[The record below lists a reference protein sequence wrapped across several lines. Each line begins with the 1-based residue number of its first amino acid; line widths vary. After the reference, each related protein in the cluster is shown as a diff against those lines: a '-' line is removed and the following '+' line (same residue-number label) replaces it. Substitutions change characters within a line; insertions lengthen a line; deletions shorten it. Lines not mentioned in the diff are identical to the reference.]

1 MEGKGPGRHGCA
13 EDSRPSSRHSLA
25 LRPAAFW
32 AEGGNSGPFAQVGLL
47 NGEEGE
53 RNERAP
59 GTPETPPCPISGR
72 WFRTRRQWTL
82 GRGRSSPTIFHTS
95 PLCPLAMS
103 SHHQSLKHLKWEAMC
118 ERGQNWEQPSL
129 STLTV
134 LFTSITI
141 KSTAVFLST

>member
-1 MEGKGPGRHGCA
+1 MRGPQALLKHPHALFLADGSEPA
-13 EDSRPSSRHSLA
+13 DSGPL
-25 LRPAAFW
+25 
-32 AEGGNSGPFAQVGLL
+32 EGGDLPPLFS
-47 NGEEGE
+47 
-53 RNERAP
+53 
-59 GTPETPPCPISGR
+59 TPP
-72 WFRTRRQWTL
+72 
-82 GRGRSSPTIFHTS
+82 